1 MDLFKAKEEFEKYV
15 EKYDSKNPKIDRK
28 IKHSYRVID
37 VAEDIAK
44 SLKLTEEDITLAKLI
59 ALLHDIGRFEQIRIY
74 NTFSDKDS
82 IDHADFGV
90 KVLFEDNLIRNFIEE
105 DRYDDIIYK
114 AIKNHNKYKIEE
126 GLNERELL
134 HTKIIRDADKTDIF
148 EVYIREIESNEDAI
162 FNFDELQK
170 QKVSEKV
177 LEEVEENRLVN
188 SFDIVTELDKYVKAL
203 AFIFDYNYEK
213 GLEIVKDKKYID
225 RLIDRV
231 KTNENMEMLEWVNN
245 KINIYIDKRLEDNC

>member
-1 MDLFKAKEEFEKYV
+1 MDLLKAKEEFEKYV

-44 SLKLTEEDITLAKLI
+44 SLKLAEEDISLAKLI

-90 KVLFEDNLIRNFIEE
+90 KVLFEDNLIRNFIKE
-105 DRYDDIIYK
+105 DRFDDIIYK

-126 GLNERELL
+126 GLTERGLL

-148 EVYIREIESNEDAI
+148 EVYIREIENNEDAI

-170 QKVSEKV
+170 QKISEKV
-177 LEEVEENRLVN
+177 LEAVEENRLVN

-203 AFIFDYNYEK
+203 AFIFDYNYK
-213 GLEIVKDKKYID
+213 RGLEIVKNKKYID

-231 KTNENMEMLEWVNN
+231 KTNENKEMLEWVNN
-245 KINIYIDKRLEDNC
+245 KINVYIDKRLEDNC

>member
-1 MDLFKAKEEFEKYV
+1 MNLINAEKEFEKYV

-90 KVLFEDNLIRNFIEE
+90 KVLFEDNLIRNFIKE
-105 DRYDDIIYK
+105 DRFDNIIYK
-114 AIKNHNKYKIEE
+114 SIKNHNKYK
-126 GLNERELL
+126 
-134 HTKIIRDADKTDIF
+134 
-148 EVYIREIESNEDAI
+148 
-162 FNFDELQK
+162 
-170 QKVSEKV
+170 
-177 LEEVEENRLVN
+177 
-188 SFDIVTELDKYVKAL
+188 
-203 AFIFDYNYEK
+203 
-213 GLEIVKDKKYID
+213 
-225 RLIDRV
+225 
-231 KTNENMEMLEWVNN
+231 
-245 KINIYIDKRLEDNC
+245 

>member
-1 MDLFKAKEEFEKYV
+1 MNLINAEKEFEKYI

-44 SLKLTEEDITLAKLI
+44 SLELTEENITLAKLI
-59 ALLHDIGRFEQIRIY
+59 ALLHDIGRFEQIKIY

-90 KVLFEDNLIRNFIEE
+90 KVLFEDNLIRNFIKE
-105 DRYDDIIYK
+105 DRFDNIIYK
-114 AIKNHNKYKIEE
+114 SIKNHNKYKIEE
-126 GLNERELL
+126 GLSERELL

-162 FNFDELQK
+162 FNFNELPK
-170 QKVSEKV
+170 QKISEKV
-177 LEEVEENRLVN
+177 LEAVKENRLVN
-188 SFDIVTELDKYVKAL
+188 SFDTVTEIDKYIRAL
-203 AFIFDYNYEK
+203 AFIFDFNYKE
-213 GLEIVKDKKYID
+213 GLEIVKNKKYID
-225 RLIDRV
+225 RLINRIRTD
-231 KTNENMEMLEWVNN
+231 ENSKILNFINN
-245 KINIYIDKRLEDNC
+245 TINKYIDKRLSE

>member
-1 MDLFKAKEEFEKYV
+1 MNLINAEKEFEKYV

-44 SLKLTEEDITLAKLI
+44 SLKLAEEDITLAKLI

-90 KVLFEDNLIRNFIEE
+90 KVLFEDNLIRNFIKE
-105 DRYDDIIYK
+105 DRFDNIIYK
-114 AIKNHNKYKIEE
+114 SIKNHNKYKIEE
-126 GLNERELL
+126 GLSERELL

-162 FNFDELQK
+162 FNFNELPK
-170 QKVSEKV
+170 QKISEKV
-177 LEEVEENRLVN
+177 LEAVKENRLVN
-188 SFDIVTELDKYVKAL
+188 SFDTVTEIDKYIRAL
-203 AFIFDYNYEK
+203 AFIFDFNYKE
-213 GLEIVKDKKYID
+213 GLEIVKNKKYID
-225 RLIDRV
+225 RLINRIRTD
-231 KTNENMEMLEWVNN
+231 ENSKILNFINN
-245 KINIYIDKRLEDNC
+245 TINKFIDKRLSE

>member
-1 MDLFKAKEEFEKYV
+1 MNLINAEKEFEKYV

-90 KVLFEDNLIRNFIEE
+90 KVLFEDNLIRNFIKE
-105 DRYDDIIYK
+105 DRFDNIIYK
-114 AIKNHNKYKIEE
+114 SIKNHNKYKIEE
-126 GLNERELL
+126 GLRERELL

-162 FNFDELQK
+162 FNFNELPK
-170 QKVSEKV
+170 QKISEKV
-177 LEEVEENRLVN
+177 LEAVKENRLVN
-188 SFDIVTELDKYVKAL
+188 SFDTVTEIDKYIRAL
-203 AFIFDYNYEK
+203 AFIFDFNYKE
-213 GLEIVKDKKYID
+213 GLEIVKNKKYID
-225 RLIDRV
+225 RLINRIRTD
-231 KTNENMEMLEWVNN
+231 ENSKILNFINN
-245 KINIYIDKRLEDNC
+245 TINKYIDKRLSE